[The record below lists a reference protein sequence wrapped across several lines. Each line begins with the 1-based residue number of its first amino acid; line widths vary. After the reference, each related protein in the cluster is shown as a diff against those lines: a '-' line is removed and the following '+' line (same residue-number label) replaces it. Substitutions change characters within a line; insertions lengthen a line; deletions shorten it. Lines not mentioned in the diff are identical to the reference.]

1 MQLSK
6 TCGGTFLTMQ
16 ESASTAVLDETD
28 ISTSHQSI
36 DILSRMNT
44 KASSSKLADQ
54 RPFTAE

>member
-28 ISTSHQSI
+28 SSTSHWQI
-36 DILSRMNT
+36 DFRLGTDT
-44 KASSSKLADQ
+44 KASLSEITGQ
-54 RPFTAE
+54 RPVTAE